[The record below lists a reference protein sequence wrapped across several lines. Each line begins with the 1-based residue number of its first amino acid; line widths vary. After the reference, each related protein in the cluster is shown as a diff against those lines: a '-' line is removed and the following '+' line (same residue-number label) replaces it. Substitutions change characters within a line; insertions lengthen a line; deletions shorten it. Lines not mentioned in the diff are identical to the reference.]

1 VPIHASWTDDPVTPI
16 LVKKFLD
23 KTDVPSL
30 MKQAEEDNMRLQP
43 QGEVSM
49 EECGQPSPVSIL
61 QSPFLDE
68 NLTTPE
74 ESVAG
79 N

>member
-1 VPIHASWTDDPVTPI
+1 VPIDAGWSEDPVTPI

-30 MKQAEEDNMRLQP
+30 MKLAEEDNIKLQP
-43 QGEVSM
+43 QGEASM

-61 QSPFLDE
+61 EFPFLNE

>member
-1 VPIHASWTDDPVTPI
+1 MPIDAGWSEDPLTPF

-30 MKQAEEDNMRLQP
+30 MKLANEDNMKLHP
-43 QGEVSM
+43 QGEASM

-61 QSPFLDE
+61 ESPFLDE

>member
-1 VPIHASWTDDPVTPI
+1 MPIDAGWSEDPVTPI

-30 MKQAEEDNMRLQP
+30 MKLAEEDNIKLQP
-43 QGEVSM
+43 QGEASM

-61 QSPFLDE
+61 EFPFLNE

>member
-1 VPIHASWTDDPVTPI
+1 
-16 LVKKFLD
+16 
-23 KTDVPSL
+23 

>member
-1 VPIHASWTDDPVTPI
+1 VPIDAGWSEDPVTPI

-23 KTDVPSL
+23 KTEVPSL
-30 MKQAEEDNMRLQP
+30 MKLAEEDNMKLQP
-43 QGEVSM
+43 QGEASM

-61 QSPFLDE
+61 ESPFLDE

-74 ESVAG
+74 ESIAG